1 MEFEVDSDVPGQ
13 TWQVE
18 ITDNGT
24 EVFSGT
30 RVTRDSSGEFRV
42 RRGIANQRGEDT
54 VVATA
59 SNAATG
65 ETCTGQGTL

>member
-1 MEFEVDSDVPGQ
+1 MDSDVPGQ
-13 TWQVE
+13 TWAVR
-18 ITDNGT
+18 ITDNDA

-30 RVTRDSSGEFRV
+30 RVTQDGSGEFRV
-42 RRGIANQRGEDT
+42 RRATRNQPGPDT

-65 ETCTGQGTL
+65 ETCTAEGTY